1 MDASTRAILQQWRQR
16 GAPPE
21 RRLPGLALAV
31 ALLLHALFMLAIWHE
46 MRPPVTAAASPQ
58 RQDDVLQVRFIASAP
73 QAAKPPPPLPAL
85 PPPAA
90 PPRVILRRPVPPA
103 KDAMTLQ
110 LPAPAPAAVPQL
122 YDRDGLPRL
131 PAAAASTA
139 LPGYVQRLPAGDT
152 RIMQHT
158 SPVPYKATRFEQYF
172 PPPGETLGGAV
183 LRHVVEAVV
192 KSTDVDLPRGVHLKC
207 TTLLGVP
214 IPNCINP
221 PAPPSKK
228 DGDERLSMAPAKPL
242 AVDPHAPPPP
252 SVAACIAM
260 YRANQPLAWGC
271 PVDTPDRSVDAQLR
285 RHPAATGQP

>member
-1 MDASTRAILQQWRQR
+1 MPLDASTRAMLQQWRRR

-21 RRLPGLALAV
+21 RRLPTFALTA
-31 ALLLHALFMLAIWHE
+31 ALLLHALFMLTIWQE
-46 MRPPVTAAASPQ
+46 MRPPVTAAAAPE
-58 RQDDVLQVRFIASAP
+58 RPDDVLQVRFIASAP
-73 QAAKPPPPLPAL
+73 LPATPPPPLPAL
-85 PPPAA
+85 PP
-90 PPRVILRRPVPPA
+90 RVLLKRPVPPA

-110 LPAPAPAAVPQL
+110 LPTPAPAATPLL

-139 LPGYVQRLPAGDT
+139 VPGYVQRMPAGDP

-172 PPPGETLGGAV
+172 PPPGESLGGAV

-271 PVDTPDRSVDAQLR
+271 PVDTPNRSVDAQLR
-285 RHPAATGQP
+285 RHPAAAGQP